1 MGWLYMTNL
10 KGHKTPKAYLDDQF
24 TFAGEHADL
33 RVLRSAL
40 VHMKRYYVA
49 VERTDENGKRHVFAV
64 VCLVNYNLRAK
75 EGFIFGYKDMDE
87 SMGPCETDC
96 PAAILDLLTETNS
109 EWAKQWRE
117 RCRKRLQKKTPV
129 AGETIVL
136 AAPLRFTDGAV
147 LSRFRIVEHQGR
159 RRKKRLF
166 LSECGGFYRLRN
178 LKDLEYTIEPARQ
191 VPAQVSRAELSLF

>member
-117 RCRKRLQKKTPV
+117 RCRKRLQKKD
-129 AGETIVL
+129 AGCRRNDCASGTAKIHRWRCAVSLPHRGAPGLRTEE
-136 AAPLRFTDGAV
+136 AA
-147 LSRFRIVEHQGR
+147 LSV
-159 RRKKRLF
+159 
-166 LSECGGFYRLRN
+166 
-178 LKDLEYTIEPARQ
+178 
-191 VPAQVSRAELSLF
+191 